1 MAGLNA
7 TQYLKTGSMSPQKLD
22 PSTGGRY
29 TRTTFRA
36 LGNFTTAV
44 GYGAPTGATG
54 AINNWDLPVDI
65 GGQCYGQYFILG
77 AGQTILAPAFDVT
90 TSLGVDISLDQTD
103 NEGAEYIFGARDG
116 TATTGLRGKHE
127 YVIGTDK
134 AFFAQWKLSI
144 ADASGTD
151 EMLFGWRRTQAF
163 QTAHTG
169 YTDYAYMGLL
179 TLANPGLIQTKTRLN
194 SGSASTVSSTATW
207 ADGATKTLRVE
218 VLQNG
223 KVRFILNGAML
234 GNQTSGLTGQAFT
247 FDAGDT
253 VLPSLFFLHSSDV
266 AGTVLLQEFECGY
279 IEKRLF

>member
-1 MAGLNA
+1 MALNGQ
-7 TQYLKTGSMSPQKLD
+7 QYIKTGTLDPQKQNA
-22 PSTGGRY
+22 STGGRY
-29 TRTTFRA
+29 TKTTFRA

-90 TSLGVDISLDQTD
+90 TSLGVNISLDQTST
-103 NEGAEYIFGARDG
+103 EGAEYIFGARDG

-134 AFFAQWKLSI
+134 PFFAQWKLTL

-151 EMLFGWRRTQAF
+151 NFLMGFRRTQAF

-169 YTDYAYMGLL
+169 YTDYAAIGLF
-179 TLANPGLIQTKTRLN
+179 TAANPGLIQTKTRLN
-194 SGSASTVSSTATW
+194 TGTAALVSSTATW
-207 ADGATKTLRVE
+207 ADAATKTLRVE

-253 VLPSLFFLHSSDV
+253 VLPYLFFLNSADLTDSV
-266 AGTVLLQEFECGY
+266 MLQEFECGY
-279 IEKRLF
+279 IEKRIF